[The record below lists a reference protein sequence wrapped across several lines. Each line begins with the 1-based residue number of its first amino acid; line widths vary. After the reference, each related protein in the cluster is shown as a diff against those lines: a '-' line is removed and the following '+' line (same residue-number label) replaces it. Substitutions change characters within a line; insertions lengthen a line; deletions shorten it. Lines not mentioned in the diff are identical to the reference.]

1 MSNRQNKRKI
11 KSEIVLSMIYDNFTL
26 ELCNAIVVTIQNTNH
41 FETLLYKQSTTCL
54 WKKPRSDDNTEW
66 RIQKFYSTT
75 ISYFL

>member
-41 FETLLYKQSTTCL
+41 FETLLCKQSTTWL
-54 WKKPRSDDNTEW
+54 WKKPRSDDNREW